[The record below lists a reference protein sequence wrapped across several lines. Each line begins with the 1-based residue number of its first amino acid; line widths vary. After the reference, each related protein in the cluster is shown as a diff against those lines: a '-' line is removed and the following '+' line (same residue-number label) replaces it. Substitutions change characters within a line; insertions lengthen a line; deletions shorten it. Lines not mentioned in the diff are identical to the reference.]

1 MTLRQQFL
9 KLVYPIFNAISKRN
23 EKTRLILK
31 NIQNTEPIKSFYS
44 LQQTLNS
51 GSEFKF
57 DNLNGFN
64 ILIVN
69 TASDCGYTAQYAEL
83 ETLYKQN
90 KNQLKIIAFPAND
103 FKEQE
108 KGTDE
113 EIAAFCQ
120 INYGVSFPI
129 MKKTKVV
136 GLHQNEIFKWL
147 SNEQNNGWCNQQPV
161 WNFSKYLINKNGVLT
176 HYFGPA
182 ISPLSKEISSALQ
195 QKFLH

>member
-129 MKKTKVV
+129 MKKTKFV